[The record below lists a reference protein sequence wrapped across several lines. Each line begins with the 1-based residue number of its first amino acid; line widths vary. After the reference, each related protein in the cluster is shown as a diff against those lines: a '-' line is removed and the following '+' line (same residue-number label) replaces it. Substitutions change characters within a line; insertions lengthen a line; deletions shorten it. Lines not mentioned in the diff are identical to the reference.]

1 MFHHIKHILK
11 RKRAAIGMTAEFQ
24 SAAGS
29 RELEV
34 EGTPCLGAGAQL
46 APSGPGPGPRSLTPG
61 DRLGGLCSKA
71 GEARLPVSVLRGDA
85 CPSAVPSRLGSATSQ
100 AVGGHGNYGSIGLG
114 L

>member
-1 MFHHIKHILK
+1 M
-11 RKRAAIGMTAEFQ
+11 
-24 SAAGS
+24 
-29 RELEV
+29 

-46 APSGPGPGPRSLTPG
+46 APPSGPGPGPRSLTPG

-100 AVGGHGNYGSIGLG
+100 AVGGTEIMEVLAWDSDHSRDLDHPPLVFLNK
-114 L
+114 